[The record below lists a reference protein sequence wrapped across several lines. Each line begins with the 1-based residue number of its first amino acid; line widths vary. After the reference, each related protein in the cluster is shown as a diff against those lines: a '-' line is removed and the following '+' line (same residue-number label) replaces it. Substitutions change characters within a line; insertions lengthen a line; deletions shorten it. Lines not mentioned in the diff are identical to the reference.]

1 MKIKAQANK
10 NNASIGEL
18 YVYGDIAD
26 TRFWSDD
33 VSPNLVREQA
43 KNLPEDMQEL
53 HLYLN
58 SYGGSVSA
66 GTAIKAELDRLRQ
79 KTGCKLITYNDG
91 ACASMATVLYM
102 MGDERHMMDGAMFL
116 IHYPLTAV
124 WGNSFEME
132 KTIEMLKAKN
142 EEFVN
147 LYMQSYTGD
156 EESLRQLLKDE
167 VWLTAK
173 QTEEMGFTTH
183 IDGELKVSACA
194 NGWKFGEQFVPK
206 AMMAKVDGLP
216 EPVAEKQTEPAAQEP
231 AAQAPAMDEK
241 TKKFMAQLADVG
253 ITAETVGTV
262 SDWKEKASIYDSML
276 KAAVD
281 EAIKNGVRA
290 MGTTFDENLHRKAL
304 SVMNL
309 QEVNA
314 WSAQMQAKAE
324 ESLNAGKRVSFYEG
338 SKKFE
343 NFNVEQYKI

>member
-1 MKIKAQANK
+1 MKIKAQANR

-33 VSPNLVREQA
+33 VSPNLVREQT

-116 IHYPLTAV
+116 IHYPLADV

-132 KTIEMLKAKN
+132 KTVEMLKAKN

-194 NGWKFGEQFVPK
+194 DGWKFGKQFVPK
-206 AMMAKVDGLP
+206 AMMAKVEGLP
-216 EPVAEKQTEPAAQEP
+216 EPVAEKQEPS
-231 AAQAPAMDEK
+231 AQAPAMDEK

-253 ITAETVGTV
+253 ITGETVGTV
-262 SDWKEKASIYDSML
+262 SDWREKASIYDSML